1 MTSHQAIS
9 ETINRLRT
17 AFEDG
22 SSVDSGLWEKVVE
35 ALDNGVSAG
44 WLSQAEGDDLRERLS
59 ELEDEM
65 KSLENF

>member
-1 MTSHQAIS
+1 MKSHQAIS

-35 ALDNGVSAG
+35 ALDEGVNAG
-44 WLSQAEGDDLRERLS
+44 WLSQDQGDDLREKLS

>member
-1 MTSHQAIS
+1 MKSHQQIS
-9 ETINRLRT
+9 ETIDRLRT
-17 AFEDG
+17 AFEEG

-35 ALDNGVSAG
+35 ALDEGERAG
-44 WLSQAEGDDLRERLS
+44 WLPSDEGEDLRERLS

>member
-1 MTSHQAIS
+1 MKSHQAIS
-9 ETINRLRT
+9 ETINKLRT
-17 AFEDG
+17 AFEEG
-22 SSVDSGLWEKVVE
+22 TSVDSGLWEKVVE
-35 ALDNGVSAG
+35 ALDEGVNSG

>member
-1 MTSHQAIS
+1 MKSHQAIS
-9 ETINRLRT
+9 ETINQLRT

-22 SSVDSGLWEKVVE
+22 TSVDSGLWEKVVE
-35 ALDNGVSAG
+35 ALDEGVNAG
-44 WLSQAEGDDLRERLS
+44 WLSQAQGDDLRERLS

>member
-1 MTSHQAIS
+1 MKSHQAIS
-9 ETINRLRT
+9 ETINQLRV

-22 SSVDSGLWEKVVE
+22 ISVDSGLWEKVVE
-35 ALDNGVSAG
+35 ALDEGVNAG
-44 WLSQAEGDDLRERLS
+44 WLSQGEGDDLRERLS

>member
-1 MTSHQAIS
+1 MKSHQAIS

-22 SSVDSGLWEKVVE
+22 TSVDSGLWEKVVE
-35 ALDNGVSAG
+35 ALDEGVNVG
-44 WLSQAEGDDLRERLS
+44 WLSQAQGDDLRERLS